1 MPADARSSL
10 TVGTEVLPDVHW
22 MWDVRTSDERLQA
35 KGSFMV
41 VEVPAVV
48 ELLRL
53 IADGKVTA
61 AEAAAAVEKHA
72 DAIDKNLTARI
83 PARFLEPED

>member
-1 MPADARSSL
+1 MPADARSPL
-10 TVGTEVLPDVHW
+10 TVGAEVVPDVHW
-22 MWDVRTSDERLQA
+22 IWDVRTSEERLQA

-53 IADGKVTA
+53 IADGRVTA
-61 AEAAAAVEKHA
+61 AQAADAVEDHA
-72 DAIDKNLTARI
+72 EAIDKRLTARI